1 MEVPVDGGALV
12 LFSGGQDSTA
22 CLAWALE
29 RYPHVE
35 TVGFAYGQRHAIE
48 LECRGPVRDRLAAMP
63 GWGARLGPDH
73 LVDLSASLAA
83 MGTTALTSEA
93 EIAMGAEGLP
103 TTFVPGRN
111 LLFLTY
117 AAALAYRRGLVRIVG
132 GMCETDF
139 SGYPDCRD
147 DTVKAMQL
155 ALNLGMARRF
165 VLETP
170 LMWLDKAAT
179 WAMADSLGILDVTV
193 ESTHTC
199 YLGDRTHR
207 HAWGWGC
214 GTCPACELRAAGWAR
229 WKGAA

>member
-1 MEVPVDGGALV
+1 MDDGALV

-29 RYPHVE
+29 RFARVE

-48 LECRGPVRDRLAAMP
+48 LECRGPVRDGLAER
-63 GWGARLGPDH
+63 WGARLGPDH
-73 LVDLSASLAA
+73 LIDLTSSLAA
-83 MGTTALTSEA
+83 LGRTALTSDA
-93 EIAMGAEGLP
+93 AIVMGEDGLP
-103 TTFVPGRN
+103 STFVPGRN

-117 AAALAYRRGLVRIVG
+117 GAALAYRRGLRCIVG

-155 ALNLGMARRF
+155 ALNLGMQRRF

-179 WAMADSLGILDVTV
+179 WALAGRLGIVELTV
-193 ESTHTC
+193 EHTHTC
-199 YLGDRTHR
+199 YVGDRTHR
-207 HAWGWGC
+207 HDWGWGC
-214 GTCPACELRAAGWAR
+214 GTCPACELRAAGWQR
-229 WKGAA
+229 WREE